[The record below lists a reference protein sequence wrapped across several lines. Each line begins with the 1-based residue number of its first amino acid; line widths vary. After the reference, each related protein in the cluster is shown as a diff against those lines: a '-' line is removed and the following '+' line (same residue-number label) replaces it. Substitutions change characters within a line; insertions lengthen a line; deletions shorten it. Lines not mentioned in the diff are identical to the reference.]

1 MKITEELERP
11 LIGKQRNSFLPSRTD
26 IGRDEQVDK

>member
-11 LIGKQRNSFLPSRTD
+11 FIRKQPNSFLRSRTD